1 MLDGTDNN
9 DPFFN
14 NSALNQV
21 GITGAPASLLPIDS
35 IEEFNLQSQFAAEY
49 GRNTGAAVNVI
60 TKSGTNNFHGSLF
73 EFFRNDVLDARNFF
87 NPANTPKTA
96 FRNNQFGGSAG
107 GPIYKDHTFFFFAYE
122 GQRERVGSN
131 FILFVPTATQIAD
144 ARTIASGVLG
154 GPVSPALDKIL
165 SFFPSPTGF
174 NGTSGT
180 VPATV
185 KDKND
190 LNSFIVKGDQQF
202 SPRETFSVRY
212 AYGGSDQTFPL
223 GSLGGF
229 GSGSRLGQ
237 FAQESPTRVQVVSAS
252 LLSVLSTA
260 QLNEVR
266 FGYSRY
272 RTSFRS
278 IDDGFD
284 PASIGLSNLGTGKLG
299 LPEIDF
305 AGLIENLGASA
316 FSIPRGRTSQTY
328 QILDN
333 FTWSRGRNTWK
344 FGGEFRHYIV
354 DSFNDNM
361 ERGLLTFSTSGLS
374 NDPVTD
380 LLASYYLGGNGNEFV
395 QANTGNTQRTTLN
408 NGLAFFGQDDFRA
421 TSNLTLNLGLR
432 WEYFG
437 PLSEAH
443 NLLSNLNPST
453 GMLQMVGTPGLRE
466 AYNKDLNN
474 FGPHIGF
481 AWSPLHDF
489 VVRGGYGIYYDYVP
503 QNVLIANFTSSAGLV
518 TNPIGP
524 KPVLPLNFD
533 PNAFAGSVS
542 TPIFTAS
549 TSGPFNVF
557 VTPRSLPTPQ
567 VQNWNLNLQKQFGKS
582 FALET
587 GYLGSKGTHLVRL
600 FDANQSDA
608 NGNLPNPAFF
618 AEDVFS
624 AIASSTYHALQL
636 TGRWHSW
643 HRFSGFSTWT
653 YSKSLDDASDGIDFN
668 FATAAFPQDSTNLH
682 AEHGP
687 STFDT
692 RHRFTTALNY
702 EVPLW
707 NKLPKRAAEG
717 WQLNVISTLQTG
729 RPIPII
735 TSNDTSG
742 RFNFHQRPNLIP
754 GVDPVLANWNPV
766 AGYLNPLAFQQ
777 PADGTFGKLG
787 RDEIFGPSFE
797 DFAFSVS
804 KYTEL
809 RENVQLQLRAE
820 FFNILNHPNFALPN
834 GTIVPGVNP
843 DGNLNI
849 SSGTTAPAPIGL
861 ITQTPD
867 VAQGNPG
874 LGGGAP
880 RVIQLSVRLTF

>member
-1 MLDGTDNN
+1 M
-9 DPFFN
+9 
-14 NSALNQV
+14 
-21 GITGAPASLLPIDS
+21 
-35 IEEFNLQSQFAAEY
+35 
-49 GRNTGAAVNVI
+49 
-60 TKSGTNNFHGSLF
+60 
-73 EFFRNDVLDARNFF
+73 
-87 NPANTPKTA
+87 
-96 FRNNQFGGSAG
+96 
-107 GPIYKDHTFFFFAYE
+107 
-122 GQRERVGSN
+122 
-131 FILFVPTATQIAD
+131 
-144 ARTIASGVLG
+144 
-154 GPVSPALDKIL
+154 
-165 SFFPSPTGF
+165 
-174 NGTSGT
+174 
-180 VPATV
+180 
-185 KDKND
+185 
-190 LNSFIVKGDQQF
+190 
-202 SPRETFSVRY
+202 
-212 AYGGSDQTFPL
+212 
-223 GSLGGF
+223 
-229 GSGSRLGQ
+229 
-237 FAQESPTRVQVVSAS
+237 
-252 LLSVLSTA
+252 LSTA

-333 FTWSRGRNTWK
+333 FTWSHGRNTWK
-344 FGGEFRHYIV
+344 FGGEFRHYAV
-354 DSFNDNM
+354 DSFNDNL

-453 GMLQMVGTPGLRE
+453 GMLQMVGTPGLRD

-542 TPIFTAS
+542 TPVFTAS

-766 AGYLNPLAFQQ
+766 TGYLNPLAFQQ

-834 GTIVPGVNP
+834 GTIVPGVNA
-843 DGNLNI
+843 DGTLNI
-849 SSGTTAPAPIGL
+849 SSGATAPAPIGL